1 MDQVLVLELMSPVIG
16 KILNDSRVRL
26 WFLCQIVIFDSDRDF
41 FCQIFI
47 FVSDRDSFVSQCHGN
62 VFRLI
67 RIYFQ
72 KFIDSDN
79 IFFWLCCI
87 NPQVTFLGKPKGKF
101 YDWKLDINDKL
112 FTGYENEGSQLPIR
126 VSIFKFKGRIR
137 NLTWSLFK
145 YDKHWT
151 TFRN

>member
-1 MDQVLVLELMSPVIG
+1 MSRDRKDPVFQFVPFLTLSVRNG
-16 KILNDSRVRL
+16 PSVGFGTNVTCNWQNPERFSR
-26 WFLCQIVIFDSDRDF
+26 QIV
-41 FCQIFI
+41 I

-101 YDWKLDINDKL
+101 YD
-112 FTGYENEGSQLPIR
+112 
-126 VSIFKFKGRIR
+126 
-137 NLTWSLFK
+137 
-145 YDKHWT
+145 
-151 TFRN
+151 